1 MQKHLLL
8 RAKILCLLLGAI
20 GSQPTLACGEQLNKS
35 QLQKIGKQI
44 FRNECNA
51 KAECLV
57 DWNVGEDFPSLGIGH
72 FIWYPRGVERGFVE
86 SFPLLIDFL
95 IQRGDPL
102 PEWLTDL
109 QPFDAPW
116 QDREEFLQRKNS
128 EEVNSLRLFLLQN
141 QDQQTAFMLQRMQ
154 RSLAQIVESTPNKLR
169 PKVQHNLDN
178 LCQSHRGIY
187 PLIDYVNFKGEGLS
201 PTETYK
207 GQGWGLKQVLM
218 EMESDND
225 PVYHFQQAATK
236 VLTRRVNNANKS
248 IERKWLKGW
257 KIRLRTYTDF

>member
-1 MQKHLLL
+1 MQKRLLL
-8 RAKILCLLLGAI
+8 VAKLCLLLWCSGT
-20 GSQPTLACGEQLNKS
+20 QPVLACGEQLDKS
-35 QLQKIGKQI
+35 QLQKISQQV
-44 FRNECNA
+44 FLNECNA
-51 KAECLV
+51 KVDCLV

-72 FIWYPRGVERGFVE
+72 FIWYPRGVDRGFVE

-95 IQRGDPL
+95 KQQGAPL
-102 PEWLTDL
+102 PQWLIDL

-116 QDREEFLQRKNS
+116 RDREEFLQRKNS
-128 EEVNSLRLFLLQN
+128 EKVNSLRLFLLQN

-154 RSLAQIVESTPNKLR
+154 RSLAQIVESTPHKHR
-169 PKVQHNLDN
+169 KKVQYNLDS

-218 EMESDND
+218 EMESDSD
-225 PVYHFQQAATK
+225 PAYQFQLAATK

-248 IERKWLKGW
+248 IEQKWLKGW
-257 KIRLRTYTDF
+257 KVRLRTYTDF